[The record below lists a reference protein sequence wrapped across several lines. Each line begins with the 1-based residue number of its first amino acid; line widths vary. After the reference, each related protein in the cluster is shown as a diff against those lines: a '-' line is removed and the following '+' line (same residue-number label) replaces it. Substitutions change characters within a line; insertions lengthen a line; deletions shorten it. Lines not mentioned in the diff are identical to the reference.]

1 MDKYKTIII
10 TGTSSGI
17 GFTLAEYFGKQGH
30 HVYGLSRKF
39 VESPHFTSI
48 PTDITQ
54 KEQINSAIKQKQIN
68 QAKINLNKLFLKK
81 IELMSLLIMRE
92 WVW

>member
-1 MDKYKTIII
+1 MDTHKTIII

-39 VESPHFTSI
+39 VESPHLLLSQPI
-48 PTDITQ
+48 
-54 KEQINSAIKQKQIN
+54 
-68 QAKINLNKLFLKK
+68 LLKK
-81 IELMSLLIMRE
+81 NK
-92 WVW
+92 